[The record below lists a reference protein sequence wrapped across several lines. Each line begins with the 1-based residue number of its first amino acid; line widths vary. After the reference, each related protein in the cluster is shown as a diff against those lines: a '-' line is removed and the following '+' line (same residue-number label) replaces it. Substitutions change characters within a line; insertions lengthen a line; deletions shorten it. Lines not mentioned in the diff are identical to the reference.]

1 MPIIHFANSK
11 NQSTGGLKKLLGY
24 VSREKKTKLE
34 DRWFVSGV
42 NCSPESAYEEMQ
54 LTKHANGKT
63 GGRLYY
69 HLVQSFP
76 KGYDIKPEL
85 AHKIALELTEKALNK
100 YECVVATHIDREH
113 IHSHIVFN
121 SVSFEDGRKYHSD
134 NNSLHGLMKMSDE
147 ICESYGV
154 HTLQKPTF
162 NKDGQNDVLGDKE
175 YRSAL
180 RGESFKFALMNAIT
194 DCMKQAKSKK
204 QFVKLM
210 NRKGYDVRWEQQRK
224 YITYTTPKGKKC
236 RCNKLHDR
244 RFTKEMME
252 YEFKIRYAIFNGEE
266 QGELSGG
273 FGNHSYGGSAGTE
286 LDSGAESIE
295 FDMSVAGRGQRRVKR
310 AADLET
316 NDEVRTEPVDTAG
329 QIPAGER
336 TEPSADTAGDERD
349 EQRTAET
356 GWEYERGILIKAE
369 RARELAAENKLKSVQ
384 NTHSLAADT
393 IDFVDDIAALATL
406 IENSDEDEDEYYS
419 HADRKV
425 LKREREKKESLG
437 MYMG

>member
-11 NQSTGGLKKLLGY
+11 GQNTSGFKKLLAY

-34 DRWFVSGV
+34 DRRFVSGV
-42 NCSPESAYEEMQ
+42 NCSPESAYEEML
-54 LTKHANGKT
+54 LTKQANGKT

-76 KGYDIKPEL
+76 KGYEISPEL
-85 AHKIALELTEKALNK
+85 AHQIALELTGKALK
-100 YECVVATHIDREH
+100 DYECVVATHIDREH

-134 NNSLHGLMKMSDE
+134 NNSLHELMKLSDE
-147 ICESYGV
+147 ICERYGV

-162 NKDGQNDVLGDKE
+162 NKDGQNNVLGDKE
-175 YRSAL
+175 YRSAV

-236 RCNKLHDR
+236 RCNKLHEKKY
-244 RFTKEMME
+244 TKEVME
-252 YEFKIRYAIFNGEE
+252 YEFKVRDTIFNGIE
-266 QGELSGG
+266 QDEPERS
-273 FGNHSYGGSAGTE
+273 SRDTAYGGRSGTE
-286 LDSGAESIE
+286 LDGGAESPQ
-295 FDMSVAGRGQRRVKR
+295 FDMSVAGRGQRRSKR
-310 AADLET
+310 ADDRQT
-316 NDEVRTEPVDTAG
+316 DDEVRAEPVDTAG

-336 TEPSADTAGDERD
+336 TEPSADTSGDERD

-356 GWEYERGILIKAE
+356 GWEHERRVLIKAE
-369 RARELAAENKLKSVQ
+369 RARELAAESKLKSVQ

-393 IDFVDDIAALATL
+393 IGIVDDIAALATL
-406 IENSDEDEDEYYS
+406 IEDSDENEDEYYS
-419 HADRKV
+419 YAESKL
-425 LKREREKKESLG
+425 LKQEREKKESLG